1 MSSLISL
8 ERKVS
13 EGISDLECVQRLH
26 RGEIE
31 LFEVLVRRYQKTIF
45 NLVYRVLGDYEEAA
59 EISQEV
65 FLSAYRSIRQFRG
78 DASFSTWLYRIAL
91 NHASTR
97 RKSMANWQQR
107 TVPIDTTDPV
117 SDHRLDPGHALEQ
130 KQTRERVQK
139 ALSSLEP
146 NDALIILLRDLHDV
160 PYEEVAQILEVPL
173 GTVKSRLYRAR
184 QALKLRLTAYVS
196 PNGNEP

>member
-1 MSSLISL
+1 M
-8 ERKVS
+8 S
-13 EGISDLECVQRLH
+13 EGISDLECVQRLR
-26 RGEIE
+26 RGEIDV
-31 LFEVLVRRYQKTIF
+31 FEVLVRRYQKTIF

-91 NHASTR
+91 NHASTQ
-97 RKSMANWQQR
+97 RKTMAKWQQR
-107 TVPIDTTDPV
+107 TAPLDTANPV

-130 KQTRERVQK
+130 KQTRERVQR
-139 ALSSLEP
+139 ALGSLEP

-160 PYEEVAQILEVPL
+160 PYEEVAQILAVPL

-196 PNGNEP
+196 SNGNEP